1 MDNSGTYVGLDIG
14 TTSIKVV
21 IAEYAKNQMN
31 IIGYGNTRSAGLNRG
46 VVVDIDQ
53 VVQAIKEAVG
63 QAKEKASHPISEV
76 SVGVPANLLSIERCK
91 GMIAVGKDDGN
102 SKEISD
108 KDVRRV
114 TEAALVQNLPPERDV
129 IDIVPDE
136 FVVDGFDGIKDRAEW
151 LASEWKCKGS
161 CILVRRRFC
170 IILRSAS
177 KGQTSKFVI
186 WSLRRLHWRPLL

>member
-136 FVVDGFDGIKDRAEW
+136 FVVDGFDGIKDPR

>member
-136 FVVDGFDGIKDRAEW
+136 FVVDGFDGIKDPR
-151 LASEWKCKGS
+151 
-161 CILVRRRFC
+161 
-170 IILRSAS
+170 
-177 KGQTSKFVI
+177 
-186 WSLRRLHWRPLL
+186 